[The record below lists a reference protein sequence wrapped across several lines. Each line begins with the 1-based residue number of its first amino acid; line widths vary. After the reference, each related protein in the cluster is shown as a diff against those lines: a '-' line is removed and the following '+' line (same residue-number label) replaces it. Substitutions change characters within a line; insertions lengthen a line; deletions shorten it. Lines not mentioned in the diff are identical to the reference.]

1 MNTKEMIA
9 TLVTAILVVGIFAVG
24 PVSAGYADLSKVA
37 DKDEYVIGETIT
49 YTLTVT
55 NDDPD
60 YIHYLDV
67 YDRFNGETEY
77 LVASITLSAGGGT
90 WSSTESFTIAASNVD
105 NGWVKNHLRVE
116 GIDSQGKGVNASIEE
131 WSPIN
136 ITISFTYAATD
147 CMEVTV
153 TPSHSGPVAWHQWI
167 INGVPGSVVNTAPVP
182 MTLTS
187 CGSKSVTLKGGAD
200 PGNLA
205 NYKAFTDTI
214 DVACEPIVHVT
225 ASPSGCVDVGDTVTF
240 SGSITA
246 PGTPPYSYQ
255 WTFTNGVTGSS
266 DTSISTTCTIPAGG
280 TTATLTVTDNLDCKG
295 DDDVSVS
302 ICSTPPPQKPPS
314 DVPILTPTGMVAL
327 IGMLC
332 IAGAGRILTK
342 GRRP

>member
-1 MNTKEMIA
+1 MIA
-9 TLVTAILVVGIFAVG
+9 AIVLAILVVGIFAVG

-55 NDDPD
+55 NDDPK

-67 YDRFNGETEY
+67 YDRFNGDTEY
-77 LVASITLSAGGGT
+77 LVASITLSKGGGT
-90 WSSTESFTIAASNVD
+90 WSGTESFTIAASNVD
-105 NGWVKNHLRVE
+105 NGWVKNYLRVE

-136 ITISFTYAATD
+136 ITINFTYAATD

-167 INGVPGSVVNTAPVP
+167 IDSVPGSVVNTAPVP

-187 CGSKSVTLKGGAD
+187 CGSKSVTLKGGVD

-205 NYKAFTDTI
+205 NYVAFTDTVY
-214 DVACEPIVHVT
+214 VACEPIVEAERT
-225 ASPSGCVDVGDTVTF
+225 PTGCVEIGDSVTF
-240 SGSITA
+240 SASITT
-246 PGTPPYSYQ
+246 PGTLPYSYL
-255 WTFTNGVTGSS
+255 WTFTNGLASSNDPTVTR
-266 DTSISTTCTIPAGG
+266 TIPAGG
-280 TTATLTVTDNLDCKG
+280 TTATLTVTDNLDCE
-295 DDDVSVS
+295 DDDSVSVS
-302 ICSTPPPQKPPS
+302 ICSTPPQKPPS

-332 IAGAGRILTK
+332 IVGAGRILTK
-342 GRRP
+342 GRRS